1 MNLSAAYREQ
11 LRLSLLR
18 FMDDNASPRGLG
30 AALLLQMARSEGRPT
45 LDQAT
50 VNLELQYLLDKKL
63 IADVG
68 KVISP
73 EMATFRLTA
82 EGRDFVATNVE

>member
-1 MNLSAAYREQ
+1 MKNTPEQREQ

-18 FMDDNASPRGLG
+18 FMEDNASTRGMS
-30 AALLLQMARSEGRPT
+30 AALLMQMSCSEGRSD
-45 LDQAT
+45 LALND
-50 VNLELQYLLDKKL
+50 VNFELRYLLDKKL

-73 EMATFRLTA
+73 ELAAWRITA
-82 EGRDFVATNVE
+82 EGRDFLAQQ